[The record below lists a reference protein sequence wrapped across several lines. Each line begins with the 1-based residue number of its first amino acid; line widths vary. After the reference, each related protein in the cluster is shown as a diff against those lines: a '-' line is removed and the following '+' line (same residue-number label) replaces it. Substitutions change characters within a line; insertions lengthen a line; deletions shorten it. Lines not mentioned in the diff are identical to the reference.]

1 MDRLYAFNATTNEP
15 FAFEIKPGLFSE
27 ETLLKGILTDDIN
40 LVTNT
45 IAKYVD
51 GKTDPIDAFIYTIK
65 NSDFT
70 VTKAPPSISTTSDL
84 WTFLLNVANSRAPV
98 ASSSVNSQKIKS
110 DIDMR
115 RKQAIQSKLIPNP
128 ADKPTT
134 KTNLA
139 KSIIQVKSSSSSS
152 SPSIPTVPT
161 VPTVV
166 PQWREIPINVEGA
179 SVVKGTSQEPLNLV
193 KLFQSLPSS

>member
-51 GKTDPIDAFIYTIK
+51 WKTKDPIDTFIYTIK

-70 VTKAPPSISTTSDL
+70 VTKTPPSISTTSDL

-98 ASSSVNSQKIKS
+98 VPILV
-110 DIDMR
+110 
-115 RKQAIQSKLIPNP
+115 SK
-128 ADKPTT
+128 
-134 KTNLA
+134 
-139 KSIIQVKSSSSSS
+139 
-152 SPSIPTVPT
+152 
-161 VPTVV
+161 
-166 PQWREIPINVEGA
+166 R
-179 SVVKGTSQEPLNLV
+179 
-193 KLFQSLPSS
+193 